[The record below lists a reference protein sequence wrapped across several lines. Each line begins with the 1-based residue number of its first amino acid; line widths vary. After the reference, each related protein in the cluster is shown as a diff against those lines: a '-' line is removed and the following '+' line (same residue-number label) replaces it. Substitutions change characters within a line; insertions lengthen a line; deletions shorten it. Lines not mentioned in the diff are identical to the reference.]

1 MAYTT
6 ITDPSVHFQ
15 TQLFTGTGSSLSV
28 TNTGNADLQPDLVWI
43 KNRDIV
49 ASHVLTDT
57 TRGATKSLFS
67 DQTSGESTETQQ
79 LTSFNS
85 DGFTVGTSNNV
96 NGNGNGSVAWQWKAN
111 GGTTVTNTDGATN
124 GYNTTVQANQT
135 AGFSIVKFN
144 APFDQ
149 GNGRYN
155 LGHGL
160 GVKPEFIITKCSG
173 ASADWYIYHK
183 DMGGNNVYLRLN
195 LSNATSTAANRY
207 TFYEPAFS
215 STIFNMDWNNIL
227 LQNQDFICY
236 CFAGVQGYS
245 KFGKYTGNGD
255 ADGPFVYT
263 GFKPAWLMIKRISG
277 GTGWWSINDDKRNS
291 YNLEGQ
297 LLAANENDAQYG
309 SNPVDMLSNGFKI
322 RVANAN
328 SDQNENNSEYIYMA
342 FAQNPFVA
350 TNAVP
355 TTAR

>member
-1 MAYTT
+1 MAVYTT
-6 ITDPSVHFQ
+6 INDPSAHFQ
-15 TQLFTGTGSSLSV
+15 TTIYTGNATSS
-28 TNTGNADLQPDLVWI
+28 TNINNTGNSNLQPDFVWI
-43 KNRDIV
+43 KNRTGGNDW
-49 ASHVLTDT
+49 HDLTDT

-67 DQTSGESTETQQ
+67 NNTNAQGTAAQSLQAFLSNGITIG
-79 LTSFNS
+79 S
-85 DGFTVGTSNNV
+85 DAQVNRNNV
-96 NGNGNGSVAWQWKAN
+96 PYASWQWKAN

-160 GVKPEFIITKCSG
+160 GVKPECIITKCSS

-183 DMGGNNVYLRLN
+183 DMGGSNIYLRLN
-195 LSNATSTAANRY
+195 LADATSTTGARY
-207 TFYEPAFS
+207 TFYEPAFT

-245 KFGKYTGNGD
+245 KFGKYIGNGST
-255 ADGPFVYT
+255 DGTFTYT
-263 GFKPAWLMIKRISG
+263 GFKPAFIIVKRINDSQDWVLWDHKRDG
-277 GTGWWSINDDKRNS
+277 YNQTDKSLTPNEPSAEETRSIDI
-291 YNLEGQ
+291 
-297 LLAANENDAQYG
+297 
-309 SNPVDMLSNGFKI
+309 LSNGFKQ
-322 RVANAN
+322 R
-328 SDQNENNSEYIYMA
+328 QNNT
-342 FAQNPFVA
+342 A
-350 TNAVP
+350 TNADGSTYVYLAFASNPFTTSDGVP